1 MFILIT
7 GGNDSGKSNCAE
19 RIASRFSTRKIYVAT
34 MIPFGAEGETR
45 KAKHLLRRAGMN
57 FFTVE
62 CPYDLGEVKCESCDL
77 VLLEDVSNL
86 LANLTFGQKIPDAAD
101 VTFEQII
108 ALAERCEI
116 FIAVSISKFDLAG
129 CDEKTRDYAASL
141 AALNGRLAEK
151 ADIVAEMRA
160 RKPFFLK
167 GEFPW
172 PL

>member
-1 MFILIT
+1 MFILLT
-7 GGNDSGKSNCAE
+7 GGNDSGKSTCAE

-34 MIPFGAEGETR
+34 MVPFGPEGEVR
-45 KAKHLLRRAGMN
+45 KAKHLRSREGQN
-57 FFTVE
+57 FLTVE
-62 CPYDLGEVKCESCDL
+62 CPYDLSEVKCEQNDL

-86 LANLTFGQKIPDAAD
+86 LANLTFGQKIPDAAEAA
-101 VTFEQII
+101 FEQII
-108 ALAERCEI
+108 SLRNRCEI
-116 FIAVSISKFDLAG
+116 FIAVSISEMDLAG

-151 ADIVAEMRA
+151 ADLVAEMRGE
-160 RKPFFLK
+160 KPFLLK

>member
-1 MFILIT
+1 MFILLT
-7 GGNDSGKSNCAE
+7 GGNDSGKSTCAE
-19 RIASRFSTRKIYVAT
+19 RIASHFSTRKIYAAT
-34 MIPFGAEGETR
+34 MIPSGAEGEAR
-45 KAKHLLRRAGMN
+45 KAKHLRSRKGQN

-62 CPYDLGEVKCESCDL
+62 CPYDLGEVECAPCDL

-86 LANLTFGQKIPDAAD
+86 LANLTFGKKIPGAAETVYD
-101 VTFEQII
+101 QII
-108 ALAERCEI
+108 ALKNRCENL
-116 FIAVSISKFDLAG
+116 IAVSISELDLTG

-151 ADIVAEMRA
+151 ADLLAEMRDG
-160 RKPFFLK
+160 KPFSLK